1 MCSNKDSRIR
11 ALYERVCISLGL
23 LASPVHAVC
32 RFFFPLSL
40 FILFGVNLMLLK
52 AAETLPS
59 QIGASH
65 AFACDRQTSERFLRR
80 FGNGDALALPQDQTP
95 TSISS
100 PTLLHPPAPRHVTPV
115 LRSPVPGGMLWN
127 LYLWHCCETKQHPCP
142 LGAAGEPCQPTSL

>member
-32 RFFFPLSL
+32 RVFFPLSL

-65 AFACDRQTSERFLRR
+65 AFACDGQMSERFLCR
-80 FGNGDALALPQDQTP
+80 FGDALALPQDQTP
-95 TSISS
+95 KSISS
-100 PTLLHPPAPRHVTPV
+100 PTLLHPSAPRHVTPV
-115 LRSPVPGGMLWN
+115 LRSPVPGGIL
-127 LYLWHCCETKQHPCP
+127 
-142 LGAAGEPCQPTSL
+142 